1 MSSTNGRSK
10 RGKVKRWG
18 VNQKRRVV
26 LRLHRGESIEKV
38 AREESVAMHRLEN
51 WRKDFL
57 AVGEE
62 NLKSRR
68 GDPVE
73 RELKE
78 AQAKIGELMMK
89 LELLEGKD
97 RLLRRGR
104 RSRG

>member
-1 MSSTNGRSK
+1 MADTKSSTK

-18 VNQKRRVV
+18 VKQKRRVV
-26 LRLHRGESIEKV
+26 LRLLRGESIETV
-38 AREESVAMHRLEN
+38 SREESVAMHRLEE

-57 AVGEE
+57 AGGEE

-78 AQAKIGELMMK
+78 ARAKIGELTMK
-89 LELLEGKD
+89 LELLEGKG

-104 RSRG
+104 RSQG